1 MKLGSSNDTAQGE
14 ARLSQPLKPHLDPDV
29 LLRAYA
35 SGIFP
40 MADSAESPDVFWV
53 EPKRRGV
60 LPLDKFHLS
69 HSLAKTLRSERFT
82 LTADRAFET
91 VLAACAEPVPGRT
104 ETWINPL
111 ISEAY
116 CALHRLGHAHSIEAW
131 TDDGVLA
138 GGLYGVRLGG
148 AFFGESM
155 FTRVR
160 DGSKAALAALVA
172 RLKVGGLTLLDTQF
186 LTDHLVGFGAIEVT
200 ARAYRAQLATALGV
214 SADFFAIDKFAE
226 APAAG
231 LLPATAL
238 TGSESPRPA
247 TTVSGP
253 VSGKRIVQLLTQ
265 MS

>member
-1 MKLGSSNDTAQGE
+1 M
-14 ARLSQPLKPHLDPDV
+14 

-40 MADSAESPDVFWV
+40 MADSAESPDIFWV

-69 HSLAKTLRSERFT
+69 KSLAKTLRSERFT
-82 LTADRAFET
+82 LTVDRAFDA

-111 ISEAY
+111 ISQAY
-116 CALHRLGHAHSIEAW
+116 RELHKLGHAHSVEAW
-131 TDDGVLA
+131 TDDGMLA

-155 FTRVR
+155 FTRIR
-160 DGSKAALAALVA
+160 DGSKVALAALVA
-172 RLKVGGLTLLDTQF
+172 RLNVGGFTLLDTQF
-186 LTDHLVGFGAIEVT
+186 LTDHLVGFGAIEVS
-200 ARAYRAQLATALGV
+200 ARVYRVQLASALGV
-214 SADFFAIDKFAE
+214 AADFCSLDGLGSGLA
-226 APAAG
+226 APA
-231 LLPATAL
+231 L
-238 TGSESPRPA
+238 PRPA

-265 MS
+265 IS